1 MLEWIVFVV
10 VILFILYVLNVMHVA
25 WFLIIINIIVT
36 IFVLL
41 FIEMDV
47 KKQEMHRYYLISLV
61 IVAFMLVL
69 KHTIIFKWF
78 FYLFDKSGINIFV
91 QALILLFVFPNLL
104 NLLDKLYTKTI
115 KERKIK

>member
-1 MLEWIVFVV
+1 MIEWIVFVV
-10 VILFILYVLNVMHVA
+10 VILFVLYVLNIMHVA
-25 WFLIIINIIVT
+25 WFLMIINILVT

-61 IVAFMLVL
+61 IVAFMFVIKQTFL
-69 KHTIIFKWF
+69 FMWF
-78 FYLFDKSGINIFV
+78 FYLFDKSGINVFV

-104 NLLDKLYTKTI
+104 SLLDKFYSKTI
-115 KERKIK
+115 KERKSK